1 MSCSKLQETF
11 DIEDTIKMK
20 TSNLLI
26 RNVYRGGAPELYE
39 KYLRDLLDNLDSYN
53 KHDYTRIKKEL
64 NKKHHINPNVTGLNY
79 AYYKLIENDKINR
92 NKYFET
98 LNVTKTCRTSSGI
111 TQITVL
117 SSPYPN
123 GEEFSCEHN
132 CYYCPNEPAHEGNNF
147 TPQPRSY
154 LYHEPAVRRANENG
168 FDGANQMWD
177 RMSALLLCGLN
188 IDKLEVMV
196 LGGTWGSYPV
206 DYRYEFI
213 RDLYYAANTFYVD
226 SDNRRDRYTLAEEI
240 KMNET
245 AVVRVIGLTLET
257 RPDHVTANEIMML
270 NDMMCTRVQIGVQS
284 LNDKILKKI
293 NRGCYYEDT
302 VRAIKN
308 LLNCGFK
315 VDVHIMFDLPF
326 ANYEDDIMMADQ
338 FLSDENVR
346 FDQAKLYPFSSMD
359 WTVTK
364 QWEDKGMNLHYSQ
377 EELME
382 VLIHFMTNVHP
393 WVRLN
398 RVIRDIPDFYI
409 TAGNNIPNYRQN
421 IEEEM
426 KSRGIYCMDIRN
438 REPKNNLNALEAS
451 KNMKLIVRNY
461 KASGGDEYF
470 ISFESL
476 NEKYIYGF
484 CRLRLSKELGYVDD
498 IKPRIHRKGKEDNI
512 EKKINIFPFLNG
524 CAMIRE
530 LHVYGNMTKV
540 NNNNFHIQ
548 HMGLGKRLVFK
559 SEEIAI
565 AHKYKKIAVISG
577 VGVRKYY
584 EKRGFKF
591 DNNYMIKDL
600 SNKIFINN
608 IVDIIS
614 KIFMVIIGYFF
625 LKFMLKIYSP
635 N

>member
-1 MSCSKLQETF
+1 MACTTHSI
-11 DIEDTIKMK
+11 DIEDTLRMK
-20 TSNLLI
+20 TGNLLI
-26 RNVYRGGAPELYE
+26 RNVFRGGDQELY
-39 KYLRDLLDNLDSYN
+39 KTYLLELLQNLNSYD
-53 KHDYTRIKKEL
+53 KHTYSRVKKQL

-79 AYYKLIENDKINR
+79 AYYNLIETGEIER
-92 NKYFET
+92 NLYFEA
-98 LNVTKTCRTSSGI
+98 LNVTKLCRTSSGI

-123 GEEFSCEHN
+123 GNEFSCEHN

-196 LGGTWGSYPV
+196 LGGTWGSYPE

-213 RDLYYAANTFYVD
+213 RDLYYAANTFYTD
-226 SDNRRDRYTLAEEI
+226 SDKRRHRYSLDKEI
-240 KMNET
+240 KINEM
-245 AVVRVIGLTLET
+245 AHVRVIGLTLET
-257 RPDHVTANEIMML
+257 RPDHVTANEIKML
-270 NDMMCTRVQIGVQS
+270 NDMMCTRVQVGVQS
-284 LNDKILKKI
+284 LDDKILRKI

-315 VDVHIMFDLPF
+315 VDIHIMFDLPF
-326 ANYEDDIMMADQ
+326 ASFEDDIYMATR
-338 FLSDENVR
+338 FLEDEDVR

-364 QWEDKGMNLHYSQ
+364 QWEDKGIVTHYSQ

-382 VLIHFMTNVHP
+382 VMIHFKENVHP

-409 TAGNNIPNYRQN
+409 TAGNDIPNFRQN
-421 IEEEM
+421 ILEEM
-426 KSRGIYCMDIRN
+426 KCRGIECKCIRC
-438 REPKNNLNALEAS
+438 REVKNNKVALKAS
-451 KNMKLIVRNY
+451 KDMKLMVRNY

-470 ISFESL
+470 ISFESQD
-476 NEKYIYGF
+476 EKYIYGF
-484 CRLRLSKELGYVDD
+484 CRLRLSKELGYVDT
-498 IKPRIHRKGKEDNI
+498 IKPRIHRKGVKDNKETKVNL
-512 EKKINIFPFLNG
+512 FPFLNG

-540 NNNNFHIQ
+540 HNENFHIQ
-548 HMGLGKRLVFK
+548 HMGLGKKLIAK
-559 SEEIAI
+559 AEEIAI
-565 AHKYKKIAVISG
+565 NNDYKRIAVISG

-584 EKRGFKF
+584 EKRGFEF
-591 DNNYMIKDL
+591 SNNYMIKKL
-600 SNKIFINN
+600 TQQSNYKFNYVLEIVIEIIFGLLFY
-608 IVDIIS
+608 
-614 KIFMVIIGYFF
+614 IFVKY
-625 LKFMLKIYSP
+625 IYYYLF
-635 N
+635 

>member
-1 MSCSKLQETF
+1 MNSLSSQEPS
-11 DIEDTIKMK
+11 DIEDTLKMK
-20 TSNLLI
+20 TGNLLI
-26 RNVYRGGAPELYE
+26 RNVYRGGDPEVY
-39 KYLRDLLDNLDSYN
+39 KNYLLELLDKINNYD
-53 KHDYTRIKKEL
+53 KHNFTKIKKEL

-79 AYYKLIENDKINR
+79 AYYKLIENNKITRNR
-92 NKYFET
+92 YFET
-98 LNVTKTCRTSSGI
+98 LNVAKMCRTSSGI

-123 GEEFSCEHN
+123 GKEFSCEHN

-154 LYHEPAVRRANENG
+154 LYHEPAVRRANENK

-196 LGGTWGSYPV
+196 LGGTWGSYPE

-213 RDLYYAANTFYVD
+213 RDLYYAANTFYGD
-226 SDNRRDRYTLAEEI
+226 SDKRRERFTLAEEI
-240 KMNET
+240 KINET
-245 AVVRVIGLTLET
+245 SFVRVIGLTLET
-257 RPDHVTANEIMML
+257 RPDHVTSNEIKML

-315 VDVHIMFDLPF
+315 VDIHIMFDLPF
-326 ANYEDDIMMADQ
+326 ATYEDDIIMADQ

-364 QWEDKGMNLHYSQ
+364 QWEDKGIDLHYSQ
-377 EELME
+377 EELKE

-409 TAGNNIPNYRQN
+409 TAGNNITNYRQN

-426 KSRGIYCMDIRN
+426 KSRDIYCMDIRN
-438 REPKNNLNALEAS
+438 REVKNNNIALEAS
-451 KNMKLIVRNY
+451 KNMKLIVRSY
-461 KASGGDEYF
+461 KASGGNEYF
-470 ISFESL
+470 ISFESQD
-476 NEKYIYGF
+476 EKYIYGF

-498 IKPRIHRKGKEDNI
+498 VKPRIHRKGKEDNN
-512 EKKINIFPFLNG
+512 ETKVNLFPFLNG
-524 CAMIRE
+524 CAIIRE

-540 NNNNFHIQ
+540 NNDHFHIQ
-548 HMGLGKRLVFK
+548 HMGLGKKLISK
-559 SEEIAI
+559 AEEIAV
-565 AHKYKKIAVISG
+565 ANNYSKIAVISG

-600 SNKIFINN
+600 SDKIFINN

-614 KIFMVIIGYFF
+614 KLFMIIIGYFF
-625 LKFMLKIYSP
+625 LKFLFKT
-635 N
+635 